1 MDRRRFLIAAAGT
14 ALAGCDRLGGEAGR
28 FLAGLGLREP
38 APVVLR
44 PGMAEGHALRDMRQ
58 WPEPDGEIRCE
69 VAILGSGVAGLS
81 AAWQLSRAGLRDVV
95 MVDGPEFGGNAAGGQ
110 FGDIAYPRGA
120 HYLPLP
126 SAESTHV
133 REMLADIGV
142 IERDPFDAR
151 PRFDERVVVHAPE
164 ERLFFDGRWQDGL
177 LPDSDAFRD
186 QHQRFLARMDA
197 LRHATGSDG
206 RKVFAIPLALASRDP
221 AWTALDRQTFRQW
234 LVAEGFTAPT
244 LHWYADYCCRD
255 DYGAGADAVS
265 AWAGLHYFASRG
277 GHARNAADGAV
288 LTWPDGLH
296 GIVTRLSARID
307 ALRGAG
313 RGADGGPGSGTDGD
327 APDGTARGWRRPG
340 LAVRVD
346 EAGDGVSVRCVY
358 WPDGVGR
365 PPKSYRLRA
374 RRVICAMPLH
384 VAARVAPLAAFGF
397 DPATHLRPHAPWL
410 VSSFHLRGFPA
421 EAAGVPLAWDNVVH
435 GSRGLGY
442 VVATHQWIRQARP
455 AETVFTAYCPLDAA
469 SGVPA
474 TSSFTPPST
483 SPGSLPAS
491 PDAVRR
497 WLADAA
503 PAALLDLAVSDL
515 REVYGRDFWRHADAV
530 EITARGHA
538 MATPVPGFLTNPGAA
553 ALRQADGRIQFAHAD
568 LSGLS
573 VFEEAA
579 WWGTRAALRI
589 IG

>member
-14 ALAGCDRLGGEAGR
+14 ALAGCSRIGDEADS
-28 FLAGLGLREP
+28 FLRGLGLREP
-38 APVVLR
+38 TPVVLR
-44 PGMAEGHALRDMRQ
+44 PGMAEGHALRDQRG
-58 WPEPDGEIRCE
+58 WPEPGGELRTD
-69 VAILGSGVAGLS
+69 VAILGSGPGGLS
-81 AAWQLSRAGLRDVV
+81 AAWQLSRAGHRDFI
-95 MVDGPEFGGNAAGGQ
+95 MLDGPEFGGNAAGGQ
-110 FGDIAYPRGA
+110 FGEIGFPRGA

-126 SAESTHV
+126 SAQSTHV
-133 REMLADIGV
+133 REMLADVGV

-151 PRFDERVVVHAPE
+151 PRFDERALVHAPD
-164 ERLFFDGRWQDGL
+164 ERLFFDGKWQDGL
-177 LPDSDAFRD
+177 LPDHDDHDA
-186 QHQRFLARMDA
+186 QHTRFLTRMDA

-206 RKVFAIPLALASRDP
+206 RKAFAIPIAESSRDP

-234 LVAEGFTAPT
+234 LKAEGFTAPT

-277 GHARNAADGAV
+277 GHASNAADGAV

-296 GIVTRLSARID
+296 GMVTRLTSKIDARMNAGQPWRRAGMAVRID
-307 ALRGAG
+307 ET
-313 RGADGGPGSGTDGD
+313 S
-327 APDGTARGWRRPG
+327 
-340 LAVRVD
+340 
-346 EAGDGVSVRCVY
+346 DGVSVLCAH
-358 WPDGVGR
+358 WPDGVTR
-365 PPKSYRLRA
+365 PPALFRIRA

-384 VAARVAPLAAFGF
+384 VAAHVLPLKPLGF
-397 DPATHLRPHAPWL
+397 DPAQHLQYHAPWL
-410 VSSFHLRGFPA
+410 VSSFHLRGFPQ

-455 AETVFTAYCPLDAA
+455 AHTAFTAYCPLDAE
-469 SGVPA
+469 SGAPA
-474 TSSFTPPST
+474 
-483 SPGSLPAS
+483 GGS

-497 WLADAA
+497 WLADAD
-503 PAALLDLAVSDL
+503 PAALMDLAVSDL
-515 REVYGRDFWRHADAV
+515 RAVYGREFWRHADAV

-538 MATPVPGFLTNPGAA
+538 MATPVPGFLGNAGIR
-553 ALRQADGRIQFAHAD
+553 ALRETDGRILFAHAD

-589 IG
+589 VG